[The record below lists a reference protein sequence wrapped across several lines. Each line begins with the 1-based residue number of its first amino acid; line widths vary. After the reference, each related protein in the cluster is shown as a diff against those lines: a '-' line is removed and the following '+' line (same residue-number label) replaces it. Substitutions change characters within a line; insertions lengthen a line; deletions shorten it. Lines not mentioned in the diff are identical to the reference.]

1 MKVFIN
7 KDKAEAY
14 VEEFKS
20 IPRGLFSCY
29 SVRKHEIPVYPDDT
43 WESIMERGD
52 KLLIQ
57 RCNRRQWEKWCL
69 EQEQLADIE
78 RRRETKDELKSQTE
92 KYQIAL
98 ELASVDIVK
107 CIEEGLEGCDVC
119 PERTYCEAHKH
130 DTIHLDCGEMFLE
143 SWKKKAGIE

>member
-1 MKVFIN
+1 MSRRV
-7 KDKAEAY
+7 
-14 VEEFKS
+14 
-20 IPRGLFSCY
+20 CY
-29 SVRKHEIPVYPDDT
+29 DLNGNEIYDDAPT
-43 WESIMERGD
+43 YA
-52 KLLIQ
+52 
-57 RCNRRQWEKWCL
+57 
-69 EQEQLADIE
+69 QEQLADIE

-130 DTIHLDCGEMFLE
+130 DTIHLDCGEIFLE